1 MTMEL
6 VTGHAGAAHVSGA
19 DVGAFNAG
27 TIGSG
32 TYILASSLPVLSML
46 DANTLEVPVCEILAE
61 GRHVRITAA
70 ENVTIESGSQT
81 GYRND
86 IVYLRYNLDS
96 GTGEETATLVVAK
109 GTTVANQSDV
119 VDPTTAYSSAS
130 ILNGASTVDIAL
142 VRVSLAGLTPSPAWV
157 VGTFDNVDD
166 SINALGNRVDALET
180 QLNGHHIYQGYFTK
194 DVGTN
199 ATEGMI
205 WTKAGFESTFHVQ
218 SGQFYTCAVFF
229 ANANYDAGHLG
240 VVGSECWP
248 SGTYAGWHARWTQS
262 GSGNKAFQYLV
273 VVPDSVSTV

>member
-1 MTMEL
+1 MAMEL

-142 VRVSLAGLTPSPAWV
+142 IRVSLAGLTPSPEWA
-157 VGTFDNVDD
+157 VGTLA
-166 SINALGNRVDALET
+166 ALGDSVTDLQTKFET
-180 QLNGHHIYQGYFTK
+180 HVNGCHIYQGTFTK
-194 DVGTN
+194 PLGNTSV
-199 ATEGMI
+199 TETTI
-205 WTKAGFESTFHVQ
+205 WTKADFESTFNVS
-218 SGQFYTCAVFF
+218 SGKYYGCSVFF
-229 ANANYDAGHLG
+229 SNGNYNAGALG
-240 VVGSECWP
+240 VVGSECWT
-248 SGTYAGWHARWTQS
+248 SGSFAGWHARWTQGATAS
-262 GSGNKAFQYLV
+262 KQFNYLV
-273 VVPDSVSTV
+273 VVPDNASTV